1 MKKTIVALVTLV
13 ALFVGF
19 TGFTAATAVPAQA
32 AVGSSVWYISKASTV
47 SSDFRV
53 VMTQTSGRV
62 HRMVP
67 GNNFTNSYR
76 ICPSN
81 LTGQLKV
88 RTPAGGVTT
97 HPYGAC
103 VVTGA
108 LGQWSVT
115 AVN

>member
-19 TGFTAATAVPAQA
+19 TGVTAVTAAPAQA

-47 SSDFRV
+47 NSDFRV

-67 GNNFTNSYR
+67 GNNFTNSFK

-81 LTGQLKV
+81 LSGKLKV
-88 RTPAGGVTT
+88 RNPAGGIIT

-103 VVTGA
+103 VTTSA

-115 AVN
+115 AVG